1 MADPISTIKNQ
12 ITIEGP
18 QKVYLF
24 PASTSAQKGW
34 NNRLYLSQQSALV
47 FQYWPQSLTDDY
59 QVDYAEHKIPGGSHP
74 LYQWVGGGGRT
85 ITFEAIFTSELNTM
99 RTSGQSPL
107 SAAAAAATAALAS
120 LVPSADFTTDVGAA
134 LARIRSW
141 MLPSY
146 DQGGRL
152 GNTDPPKILTLVFPN
167 TKLGGS
173 TDMIDVILRSA
184 PIQIESWFP
193 NGQPRVATVNLQFNE
208 IVQVAGGQGPNNT
221 RVKFIGREAFASEGE
236 KYKFRGI
243 PDRPFFG
250 G

>member
-1 MADPISTIKNQ
+1 MSHDDQTA
-12 ITIEGP
+12 IEAP

-24 PASTSAQKGW
+24 PASPSPQMGRPGKQILT
-34 NNRLYLSQQSALV
+34 QQSALV

-59 QVDYAEHKIPGGSHP
+59 QVDYVEHKIPGGSHP

-99 RTSGQSPL
+99 RTSGESPL
-107 SAAAAAATAALAS
+107 SAAAAVASAAFAS

-141 MLPSY
+141 MLPNY
-146 DQGGRL
+146 DSGGRL

-173 TDMIDVILRSA
+173 TDLINVILRSA

-221 RVKFIGREAFASEGE
+221 RVKFISRSEFASESD

>member
-1 MADPISTIKNQ
+1 MVQTTPTISDQTA
-12 ITIEGP
+12 IEAP
-18 QKVYLF
+18 QKVYLW
-24 PASTSAQKGW
+24 PRTPGIQAGRGGKPILT
-34 NNRLYLSQQSALV
+34 QQSALV

-99 RTSGQSPL
+99 RSSGQSPL
-107 SAAAAAATAALAS
+107 TAAAQAASAALAS
-120 LVPSADFTTDVGAA
+120 FVPSADFTTDVGAA

-146 DQGGRL
+146 DTGGRL

-208 IVQVAGGQGPNNT
+208 IVQVSGGQGPNNT
-221 RVKFIGREAFASEGE
+221 RVKFISRDNFASEGD

-243 PDRPFFG
+243 PDRPFLG